1 MTELAFHAIADIF
14 PLMDGQPLAD
24 LTEDIRQH
32 GLREPIW
39 LYEGRILDGRNRY
52 RACQAAGIEPV
63 FADYQDDDPVGFVVS
78 LNLHRRHLNEPQRE
92 MAAGRIATAKRGGD
106 RTSKHS
112 ANWRN
117 DRTEVEAAKL
127 LNVSERGVSRAKQV
141 IRNGIP
147 ELTAKVETGQV
158 RVSTAADISKLPA
171 SEQLAILKKQDPDAV
186 QQAAKEIRAQK
197 AKARRDELKQQR
209 QDYLETARQQQS
221 RPLLERCQLIHQD
234 FKEADIADS
243 SLDSII
249 TDPPYGQD
257 FLPLYKDLAQFAVR
271 TLKPDGVML
280 VMCGQTW
287 FPECLNQ
294 LTHPDLHY
302 QWLMAYLTPG
312 GQSPGLFHRKVNTF
326 WKPVLVFSKGQSV
339 FDWFGDVVSSAT
351 NDNDKRFHEWG
362 QSESGFFALVHRFT
376 RPGQTVCDPFMGAGT
391 TLLAALK
398 CGCNAIGI
406 ECDELMFHKANQRLK
421 ETMNHV

>member
-39 LYEGRILDGRNRY
+39 LYEGKILDGRNRY
-52 RACQAAGIEPV
+52 RACQAAGVEPV

-147 ELTAKVETGQV
+147 ELTARVESGQV

-171 SEQLAILKKQDPDAV
+171 SEQLAILKKENPKAV
-186 QQAAKEIRAQK
+186 QQAAKELRAEKETHRREQRLDSLKVMANPKPALNTEQKYSVIYADPPWQYERPVSDSRKIENQYPVMSLDEIKALPVNMLATDAAILYLWATSPKLEESMQVMNAWGFSYRSCAVWDKEVMGMGYWFRQQTELLLVGIRGAMPSPEPASRVSSLITSRRSKHSQK
-197 AKARRDELKQQR
+197 PDCVYQMIETMYPNLPRIELFSRQQR
-209 QDYLETARQQQS
+209 PGWAM
-221 RPLLERCQLIHQD
+221 
-234 FKEADIADS
+234 F
-243 SLDSII
+243 
-249 TDPPYGQD
+249 G
-257 FLPLYKDLAQFAVR
+257 
-271 TLKPDGVML
+271 
-280 VMCGQTW
+280 
-287 FPECLNQ
+287 NQ
-294 LTHPDLHY
+294 C
-302 QWLMAYLTPG
+302 
-312 GQSPGLFHRKVNTF
+312 
-326 WKPVLVFSKGQSV
+326 
-339 FDWFGDVVSSAT
+339 
-351 NDNDKRFHEWG
+351 
-362 QSESGFFALVHRFT
+362 SE
-376 RPGQTVCDPFMGAGT
+376 
-391 TLLAALK
+391 
-398 CGCNAIGI
+398 
-406 ECDELMFHKANQRLK
+406 
-421 ETMNHV
+421 

>member
-39 LYEGRILDGRNRY
+39 LYEGKILDGRNRY
-52 RACQAAGIEPV
+52 RACQAAGVEPV

-147 ELTAKVETGQV
+147 ELTARVESGQV

-171 SEQLAILKKQDPDAV
+171 SEQLAILKKENPKAV
-186 QQAAKEIRAQK
+186 QQAAKELRAEKETHRREQRLDSLKVMANPKPALNTEQK
-197 AKARRDELKQQR
+197 YSVIYADPPWQYERPVSDSRKIENQYPVMSLDEIKALPVNMLATDAAIL
-209 QDYLETARQQQS
+209 YLWATSPKLEESMQVMNAWGFSYRSCAVWDKEVMGMGYWFRQQTELLLVGILGAMPSPEPAS
-221 RPLLERCQLIHQD
+221 RV
-234 FKEADIADS
+234 S
-243 SLDSII
+243 SLI
-249 TDPPYGQD
+249 TSRRGRHSQ
-257 FLPLYKDLAQFAVR
+257 
-271 TLKPDGVML
+271 KPDCVYQMIET
-280 VMCGQTW
+280 MY
-287 FPECLNQ
+287 
-294 LTHPDLHY
+294 PDL
-302 QWLMAYLTPG
+302 
-312 GQSPGLFHRKVNTF
+312 SRIELFSRQ
-326 WKPVLVFSKGQSV
+326 P
-339 FDWFGDVVSSAT
+339 
-351 NDNDKRFHEWG
+351 
-362 QSESGFFALVHRFT
+362 
-376 RPGQTVCDPFMGAGT
+376 RPGWAMFGNQ
-391 TLLAALK
+391 
-398 CGCNAIGI
+398 CN
-406 ECDELMFHKANQRLK
+406 E
-421 ETMNHV
+421 